1 MRKFI
6 KITLAT
12 ITALIV
18 FVLVGQSMLFI
29 GPMLAGWMIMLFDID
44 PIGSQNVKTLESL
57 GNIFNLIFSGYLGYR
72 VYKKITRVKE

>member
-1 MRKFI
+1 
-6 KITLAT
+6 
-12 ITALIV
+12 
-18 FVLVGQSMLFI
+18 
-29 GPMLAGWMIMLFDID
+29 MLAGWMIMLFDID